1 MEYQLCV
8 AIIMARTLALVH
20 PPNPSGDPW
29 RDRAEQM
36 TRLRD
41 EAMASGE
48 TVVAEA
54 AGLLAVRYDRLA
66 KLRRGA
72 H

>member
-1 MEYQLCV
+1 MTHNGPC
-8 AIIMARTLALVH
+8 AGARQPAS
-20 PPNPSGDPW
+20 PSGDPW

-41 EAMASGE
+41 EALASGE

>member
-1 MEYQLCV
+1 VRSHNYGANPRACP
-8 AIIMARTLALVH
+8 